1 MRKRRYRAMDY
12 VYKRANGIYET
23 RYPIPDDVRSYFP
36 KSDGKSFREKLYF
49 SLGTRDRAEANR
61 TALTKFVEI
70 EKKFSVLRDGARSEQ
85 FASFCQFVFDQE
97 MELATRRLLDSPN
110 FSKKRLEEDL
120 LVLRT
125 SLKNRSI
132 DALEAH
138 VGWVVD
144 VYFEHAAGAKA
155 VVPSDTELRNTLLNA
170 AADVMSDVHTQMAA
184 SSQGLSHKPKLT
196 AGPLLA
202 RSEPVVVAGE
212 NIPLSKEGRLSLE
225 QYWDVHEKTK
235 QGSSSSVAAHT
246 LKRRKDAWTEL
257 RELLGA
263 NTPLFKVT
271 KADIW
276 KYRDALTQAPSRAG
290 SIAALRDLSFPE
302 RVAAMEANPG
312 TYKHLNPNSVGDRL
326 RQINAVFRL
335 AVRRGHISENP
346 AHDVF
351 ETNPGQ
357 NRHRSPYSVEELQRI
372 FSSPPYY
379 DRPIPVSKQTDDFWV
394 PLLELFQGARASEMY
409 VRTEDVDLTGAI
421 PHIKLVEFDERTLKN
436 GPSSRLV
443 PIHPELL
450 KLGFLDYCRCIKAKG
465 DLLFPD
471 WKFREDQKPSEGV
484 ARRRFNRHLKKLMP
498 DRVYPADSHT
508 FRHNYETS
516 LSAANGVSERT
527 MRRLSG
533 RSVPGSAGGYVHDIP
548 LLPEMAEAVAKVQ
561 YGGLSLKHLYLDRS

>member
-1 MRKRRYRAMDY
+1 MRKRRYRAMAY
-12 VYKRANGIYET
+12 VYKRTKDLFEA
-23 RYPIPDDVRSYFP
+23 RYPVPKELRNYFP
-36 KSDGKSFREKLYF
+36 KKNGLGVNAQIIV
-49 SLGTRDRAEANR
+49 SLGTRDREIANR
-61 TALTKFVEI
+61 KARAIFFAI
-70 EKKFSVLRDGARSEQ
+70 EQKFSVLRDGARSEQ

-97 MELATRRLLDSPN
+97 MELATRRRLDSQL
-110 FSKKRLEEDL
+110 SAQQLDEELRILRISLED
-120 LVLRT
+120 
-125 SLKNRSI
+125 RSI

-138 VGWVVD
+138 VGWMLD
-144 VYFEHAAGAKA
+144 AYFEHPPGAKA
-155 VVPSDTELRNTLLNA
+155 VVPSDTELRNALLIA

-184 SSQGLSHKPKLT
+184 SSQGLSYKPKLT
-196 AGPLLA
+196 AAPLLA
-202 RSEPVVVAGE
+202 RSEPVVMAGE

-235 QGSSSSVAAHT
+235 QGSSSSIAAHT

-257 RELLGA
+257 KELLGA

-276 KYRDALTQAPSRAG
+276 KYRDALTEAPARAG
-290 SIAALRDLSFPE
+290 SIIALRDLSFPE
-302 RVAAMEANPG
+302 RVEAMGANPG
-312 TYKHLNPNSVGDRL
+312 KYQHLNANSVGDRL

-351 ETNPGQ
+351 ESNPDQKGY
-357 NRHRSPYSVEELQRI
+357 RHPYTVEELQRI

-379 DRPIPVSKQTDDFWV
+379 DRPVPIEEQTDEFWV

-409 VRTEDVDLTGAI
+409 VRTEDLKITDAI
-421 PHIKLVEFDERTLKN
+421 PHIKLIEFDERTLKN
-436 GPSSRLV
+436 APSSRPM

-450 KLGFLDYCRCIKAKG
+450 KLGFLEYCRCVKAKG

-508 FRHNYETS
+508 FRHNFETS

>member
-1 MRKRRYRAMDY
+1 MRKRRYRAMAY
-12 VYKRANGIYET
+12 VYKRTKDLFEV
-23 RYPIPDDVRSYFP
+23 RYPVPKDLRNYFP
-36 KSDGKSFREKLYF
+36 KEDGLGFKTQIIV
-49 SLGTRDRAEANR
+49 SLGTRDREIANR
-61 TALTKFVEI
+61 KASAIFFEI
-70 EKKFSVLRDGARSEQ
+70 EQKFSVLRDGARSEQ

-97 MELATRRLLDSPN
+97 MELATRRRLDSQL
-110 FSKKRLEEDL
+110 SARQLDEEL
-120 LVLRT
+120 RIRRT
-125 SLKNRSI
+125 SLEDRSI

-138 VGWVVD
+138 VGWMVD

-155 VVPSDTELRNTLLNA
+155 VVPSDTELRNALLNA

-184 SSQGLSHKPKLT
+184 SSQGLSYKPKLM
-196 AGPLLA
+196 AAPLLA

-212 NIPLSKEGRLSLE
+212 NIPKSIEGRLSLE

-235 QGSSSSVAAHT
+235 QGSSSSIAAHT

-257 RELLGA
+257 KELLGA

-276 KYRDALTQAPSRAG
+276 KYRDALTQAPARAG
-290 SIAALRDLSFPE
+290 SIIALRDLTFPQ
-302 RVAAMEANPG
+302 RVEAMVANPG

-351 ETNPGQ
+351 ESSPDKNAY
-357 NRHRSPYSVEELQRI
+357 RHPYSVEELQRI

-379 DRPIPVSKQTDDFWV
+379 DRPVPIEEQTDEFWV

-409 VRTEDVDLTGAI
+409 VRTEDLKITDAI
-421 PHIKLVEFDERTLKN
+421 PHIKVIEYTERTLKN
-436 GPSSRLV
+436 VPSSRPM

-450 KLGFLDYCRCIKAKG
+450 KLGFLEYCRRVKAEG

-508 FRHNYETS
+508 FRHNFETS
-516 LSAANGVSERT
+516 LSAASGVSERT
-527 MRRLSG
+527 MLRLSG
-533 RSVPGSAGGYVHDIP
+533 RSVLGSAAGYVHDIP
-548 LLPEMAEAVAKVQ
+548 MLPDLAEAVAKVR
-561 YGGLSLKHLYLDRS
+561 YGALSLKHLYLDRS